1 LKWRCWSAFPNEE
14 LLASLLIFRFLYFI
28 LPLALAAILLGL
40 RESSLIARSATDLK
54 QSNAQRLGKR
64 GRSDYNQAL

>member
-1 LKWRCWSAFPNEE
+1 MTDLE
-14 LLASLLIFRFLYFI
+14 LLSSRVLSLEKRLRWMRR
-28 LPLALAAILLGL
+28 AAILLGL